1 MNDMRGGELVKPQ
14 MTFGKGMAEGW
25 RGERRGTGEQ
35 LVCACV
41 SVCFCGLML
50 MTALSLPGHKGVS

>member
-1 MNDMRGGELVKPQ
+1 MNDMRGGELVKLK

-35 LVCACV
+35 LVCPCV
-41 SVCFCGLML
+41 SV
-50 MTALSLPGHKGVS
+50 V

>member
-1 MNDMRGGELVKPQ
+1 MNDMRGGELVKPK
-14 MTFGKGMAEGW
+14 MTFGKGMAEGC

-41 SVCFCGLML
+41 SVCVFPWFDVNDGPV
-50 MTALSLPGHKGVS
+50 TPGS